1 MYVINW
7 DYNKEHASII
17 SLEMFIDTNV
27 YIFFVV
33 FKGTDL

>member
-7 DYNKEHASII
+7 DYKVHASII

-33 FKGTDL
+33 F